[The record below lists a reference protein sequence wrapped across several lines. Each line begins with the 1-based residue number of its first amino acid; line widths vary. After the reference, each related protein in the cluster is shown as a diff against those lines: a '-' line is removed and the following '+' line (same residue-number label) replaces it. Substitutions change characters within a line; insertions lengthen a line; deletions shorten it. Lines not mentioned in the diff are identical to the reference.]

1 MLIVMFRQIHILT
14 ITLAALLPLLAAV
27 AIAAS
32 APKGMTRSQTIDTE
46 RTWDKGDRLDKPQIL
61 AFGTHETWRN
71 LSE

>member
-1 MLIVMFRQIHILT
+1 MHIVMFRQIHILT

-32 APKGMTRSQTIDTE
+32 APKSMTRSHAVDTE
-46 RTWDKGDRLDKPQIL
+46 RTWDKSDRLDIPQTL